1 MANKNKILE
10 FEENIEKSAENLSGA
25 FDLFGLAMDEMKRS
39 FSSIFWVKAK
49 QNEYF
54 ITPEMEKFEK
64 TWLKNYEDETVS

>member
-1 MANKNKILE
+1 
-10 FEENIEKSAENLSGA
+10 
-25 FDLFGLAMDEMKRS
+25 LFSLAMDEMKRS

-64 TWLKNYEDETVS
+64 TWLKNYEDETVG